1 VTSGTGGSVRRVA
14 EPQLPTFDLVV
25 ATVGRTEEPARLL
38 ASIDA
43 QSYPRRRV
51 LLVDQNTD
59 DRLTPLVRGGVER
72 LRTQPGLSRARN
84 AALPRIEAD
93 LVAFPD
99 DDCIYPVALLERI
112 AGRFAEESSLDGLT
126 GRDDAGGW
134 PSETMLLTRDNVWN
148 RAISFT
154 IFLRAAVVA
163 DVGGFD
169 ERLGLPL
176 SSGEEIDYLIRA
188 VDAGARI
195 EYDPSIVVPHRP
207 TVRSLTHLGARDG
220 ASIGYILRKHGFPRR
235 RVAAMLLRPAG
246 GAMLAVL
253 RNDRARAQFHL
264 STLRGRLVGYR
275 HAAAA

>member
-1 VTSGTGGSVRRVA
+1 VA
-14 EPQLPTFDLVV
+14 EPQLPSFDLVV

-43 QSYPRRRV
+43 QSHPRWRV
-51 LLVDQNTD
+51 LLVDQNPD
-59 DRLTPLVRGGVER
+59 DLLAPLVRSGVER
-72 LRTQPGLSRARN
+72 LHAQPGLSRARN
-84 AALPRIEAD
+84 AALPRINAD

-99 DDCIYPVALLERI
+99 DDCIYPVDLLERV
-112 AGRFAEESSLDGLT
+112 AGRFASDSSLDGLT

-134 PSETMLLTRDNVWN
+134 PAEAMLLTRGNLWN

-163 DVGGFD
+163 GVGGFD
-169 ERLGLPL
+169 ERLGLPR

-188 VDAGARI
+188 VDAGAQI
-195 EYDPSIVVPHRP
+195 EYDPSIMVPHRP

-220 ASIGYILRKHGFPRR
+220 ASIGYILRKHGYPRR
-235 RVAAMLLRPAG
+235 RVAGMMLRPAG
-246 GAMLAVL
+246 GALLAVL

-264 STLRGRLVGYR
+264 STLRGRFVGYR
-275 HAAAA
+275 HAATA